1 MRRIFFFTA
10 LAIAISLAAVAT
22 RSAAAI
28 QTPVCDGAP
37 LTRLILHERGRVSIG
52 DPRPLNV
59 RQAAGTAN
67 PVIAQIPASGVFYV
81 LDGPVCSQL
90 YAWYQIDY
98 NGITGWIAEGD
109 DTAYYTEV
117 YPPGW

>member
-1 MRRIFFFTA
+1 MRRIPLFTA
-10 LAIAISLAAVAT
+10 LAIAIIVAT
-22 RSAAAI
+22 AAARSAPAI
-28 QTPVCDGAP
+28 QTLACDGAP
-37 LTRLILHERGRVSIG
+37 PTRLILHERGRVSIG

-81 LDGPVCSQL
+81 LAGPVCSQL